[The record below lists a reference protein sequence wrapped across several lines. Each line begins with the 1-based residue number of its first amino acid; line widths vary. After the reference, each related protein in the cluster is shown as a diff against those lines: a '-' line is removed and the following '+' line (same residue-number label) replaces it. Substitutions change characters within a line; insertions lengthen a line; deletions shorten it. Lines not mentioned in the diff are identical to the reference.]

1 MSLFSR
7 ACDRR
12 GISSRAGAQ
21 LATALLCDLNVVT
34 AVNQEAV
41 IDKSKVVRERLKTQK
56 EVTSTRTSDLLAIY
70 FDGRKDETITNK
82 IVAGKSVRKSVLE
95 EHISIVEEPGSKYFG
110 HVTPINGTG
119 KEIVKN
125 TIL

>member
-1 MSLFSR
+1 MSQCLKRQVEVMILKKKKLLDTRQQIFSSVEVKQELPQRLSLFSR

-34 AVNQEAV
+34 AENQEAV

-56 EVTSTRTSDLLAIY
+56 EVSSTRTSDLLAIY

-82 IVAGKSVRKSVLE
+82 IVAG
-95 EHISIVEEPGSKYFG
+95 
-110 HVTPINGTG
+110 
-119 KEIVKN
+119 
-125 TIL
+125 